1 MHTKEHS
8 SSLAPIDSS
17 ELSVDSNNP
26 ECFTETVNI
35 KPFGFKNLSDG
46 NDLNTLYVKYG
57 IRSIEGPLWRIR
69 TVPLGS
75 REAELVLG
83 AIRGHEHY
91 LYNVTTRKSPQ
102 GHYDLVDITA
112 IEPPFCY
119 EDMLQEYQD
128 ELSRLYPYQRTPFIE
143 GELNHHSSL
152 SCSALT
158 THCGENS
165 DRFKLTSGIIEQ
177 DPNTKAWFQKLTDPK
192 VEIGKIV
199 FVTPDST
206 EAPNPA
212 EKSNIEYKILIA
224 GENHWS
230 HFCTAGFT
238 DTAKLLLEAVTGDTS
253 AIYRIIAAK
262 NRLGLYHIVDI
273 QPIDACDFSLSD
285 AEMLKLL
292 FPEDK
297 SAP

>member
-17 ELSVDSNNP
+17 ELSVDRNNP
-26 ECFTETVNI
+26 EYFTETVNI

-91 LYNVTTRKSPQ
+91 LYNVTTQKSTQ

-119 EDMLQEYQD
+119 EDDIKQYQD
-128 ELSRLYPYQRTPFIE
+128 DLSCMYPYQWKPFIE
-143 GELNHHSSL
+143 GGINDQGGLGCSSI
-152 SCSALT
+152 T
-158 THCGENS
+158 TYYGENA

-177 DPNTKAWFQKLTDPK
+177 DPDTKKWLQKLTAPK

-199 FVTPDST
+199 FVTPDSP
-206 EAPNPA
+206 EAPKPA
-212 EKSNIEYKILIA
+212 EKSNIEYKTLIA

-238 DTAKLLLEAVTGDTS
+238 DTAKLLLEAVTNDTS
-253 AIYRIIAAK
+253 AIYRIISAK
-262 NRLGLYHIVDI
+262 NQRGLYDIVDI
-273 QPIDACDFSLSD
+273 QPIDACDFSLTD

-297 SAP
+297 